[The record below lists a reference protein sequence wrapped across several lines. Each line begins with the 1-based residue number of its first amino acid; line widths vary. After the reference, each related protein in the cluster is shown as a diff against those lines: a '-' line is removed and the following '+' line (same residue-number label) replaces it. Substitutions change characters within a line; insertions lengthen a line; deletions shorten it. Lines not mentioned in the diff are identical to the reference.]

1 MKKLTEG
8 LALKYA
14 ENRKI
19 LTLHIYFLNMDISL
33 TMRLICLRT
42 AIHVLDVHLEGRVSQ
57 NFDTGLSLNLIA
69 CRSGEFL
76 KHTKEIQKLPVFC
89 SKNKTRT

>member
-14 ENRKI
+14 ENREI
-19 LTLHIYFLNMDISL
+19 LILHIYFLNMDISL
-33 TMRLICLRT
+33 TMRLICLET
-42 AIHVLDVHLEGRVSQ
+42 AIHVLDTHLEGKVSQ

-69 CRSGEFL
+69 C
-76 KHTKEIQKLPVFC
+76 TKSETPFP
-89 SKNKTRT
+89 R

>member
-19 LTLHIYFLNMDISL
+19 LILHIYFLNMDIPL
-33 TMRLICLRT
+33 TIRLICLET
-42 AIHVLDVHLEGRVSQ
+42 AKHVLDTHLEGSVSQ
-57 NFDTGLSLNLIA
+57 NVDTGLS
-69 CRSGEFL
+69 
-76 KHTKEIQKLPVFC
+76 
-89 SKNKTRT
+89 